1 MFKGRHFGRSVSL
14 LGSVALTCQA
24 TGYGSCSDRQ
34 THYRLCLAKLM
45 QQMGLSNRSLL
56 SKPFI
61 EIARR
66 YHRRSVDGSRT
77 EGTAIALLVLLGPVM
92 VACREHGCLRGRH
105 QFAA

>member
-14 LGSVALTCQA
+14 LGSVALTSRGA
-24 TGYGSCSDRQ
+24 IGSMSANLNSYHILWFDR
-34 THYRLCLAKLM
+34 LM

-77 EGTAIALLVLLGPVM
+77 EGTAIALLVLLGASDGRLPGARLSSRSTPV
-92 VACREHGCLRGRH
+92 
-105 QFAA
+105 